1 MSAVENK
8 SEQQIDVIWGIG
20 DIAEAIGQSFAATAY
35 MLKKGHIP
43 ARKVGER
50 WVASR
55 KKLNEFFTAGD
66 AA

>member
-1 MSAVENK
+1 MMKKEND
-8 SEQQIDVIWGIG
+8 QQIDVIWGIG
-20 DIAEAIGQSFAATAY
+20 DIAVAIGQSFAATAY

-43 ARKVGER
+43 AKKIGDR

-55 KKLNEFFTAGD
+55 KKLNEFFAGD

>member
-1 MSAVENK
+1 MSKEMNTEPAV
-8 SEQQIDVIWGIG
+8 DVIWGIE
-20 DIAEAIGQSFAATAY
+20 DISQAIGQSFAATAY

-55 KKLNEFFTAGD
+55 QKLIDFFAGD